1 MAFCKNHHS
10 LYFDNQRRNQKAEA
24 VLCLIHATYQAKIH
38 KGNKN
43 DIARMLKNAYELFR
57 FDAGSYTGD
66 SESQFSS
73 QYTIGHELGIWTDSD
88 LNLCP
93 LATRVAKNEITVK
106 YYFDIVMLNYIQPI
120 DNKITHLLYE
130 TLKYA
135 NQKQINKITKSD
147 LNDIFSWASQSDK
160 NNINGLF
167 NMFIGTSYFSKLDDN
182 TLEIKYPVES
192 ILSCCNVECLDCGLD
207 ELNSKFSVLKDYV
220 HYLTKDH
227 RSLNL
232 IEEMASKE
240 IGELKKNDAI
250 SDNVDE
256 WIIPVNPKQYNHR
269 ESFQKYGILEK
280 EQDASYQVGDI
291 VYVYSTL
298 PDQVITC
305 ATKVEKINIKS
316 TEREIDDIEFIVGD
330 KKEDKDVYVRLKL
343 ISECECPEL
352 SLDVLLK
359 HGLLYAP
366 QGPNRV
372 MGELKDYIHS
382 IINGKKDNLVGI
394 NKIYYGIPGCGK
406 SYYIE
411 NTVLKDVDK
420 DNDVFR
426 TTFYLDYSNS
436 DFIGQ
441 IYPVVKDN
449 GSVSY
454 EEKPGPFTKALASA
468 FKNPDKMIYLVIE
481 EINRG
486 NAAAIFGDTFQL
498 LDRLKEDRD
507 GRVAGDSEYPVN
519 NEFIEEYFKKNSV
532 PFNSDKI
539 YIPHNLTL
547 LATMNTSDQ
556 NVFPLDTAF
565 KRRWDREKV
574 MTDWNKVG
582 DIKNLYVPFTNIT
595 WGKFATII
603 NDKMLEDNGESD
615 VSVSEDKQMGAYF
628 VKENMLSKE
637 KNAGDKDSLRSFISN
652 VMDYLYNDVTK
663 FNHGLLFDNSVK
675 TYDGL
680 YETMTECASVLNGN
694 VDDSTVGVGKR
705 LFESVL
711 NKEIVDELFDQDVE
725 DEQGT
730 ED

>member
-1 MAFCKNHHS
+1 MAFTEILSRRVSFAQSKYEIKQKNVTQQSSYNLTLDSMNSLLNANAIAQTEPNHYEVVNDYDVRLGNGILKLIDDDYAHQELNVKFIYTEASDGTKKFQIKRKENNSGKYEWFKKLYDKNYEDSKFKMFLDEENKILKFDNVPPYDINEFDYDLVDKNEAYTIKDLSRILDEYCKNIS
-10 LYFDNQRRNQKAEA
+10 SKESALELFGFDY
-24 VLCLIHATYQAKIH
+24 ATIMDKNRVSI
-38 KGNKN
+38 N
-43 DIARMLKNAYELFR
+43 DIAN
-57 FDAGSYTGD
+57 
-66 SESQFSS
+66 
-73 QYTIGHELGIWTDSD
+73 D
-88 LNLCP
+88 LNLSDD
-93 LATRVAKNEITVK
+93 
-106 YYFDIVMLNYIQPI
+106 DINNFNVGKRLGKVVQSRISRN
-120 DNKITHLLYE
+120 DTEVHLE
-130 TLKYA
+130 
-135 NQKQINKITKSD
+135 NVSRNNMDKQS
-147 LNDIFSWASQSDK
+147 
-160 NNINGLF
+160 
-167 NMFIGTSYFSKLDDN
+167 
-182 TLEIKYPVES
+182 
-192 ILSCCNVECLDCGLD
+192 
-207 ELNSKFSVLKDYV
+207 NSK
-220 HYLTKDH
+220 
-227 RSLNL
+227 
-232 IEEMASKE
+232 
-240 IGELKKNDAI
+240 
-250 SDNVDE
+250 
-256 WIIPVNPKQYNHR
+256 
-269 ESFQKYGILEK
+269 
-280 EQDASYQVGDI
+280 DI
-291 VYVYSTL
+291 KGY
-298 PDQVITC
+298 
-305 ATKVEKINIKS
+305 
-316 TEREIDDIEFIVGD
+316 
-330 KKEDKDVYVRLKL
+330 
-343 ISECECPEL
+343 
-352 SLDVLLK
+352 
-359 HGLLYAP
+359 
-366 QGPNRV
+366 
-372 MGELKDYIHS
+372 
-382 IINGKKDNLVGI
+382 

-420 DNDVFR
+420 DNEVFR

-441 IYPVVKDN
+441 IYPVVKDGN
-449 GSVSY
+449 VTY
-454 EEKPGPFTKALASA
+454 EPKPGPFTKALEQALR
-468 FKNPDKMIYLVIE
+468 NPDRMIYLVIE

-498 LDRLKEDRD
+498 LDRLKENRDDR
-507 GRVAGDSEYPVN
+507 VVGDSEYPVA
-519 NEFIEEYFKKNSV
+519 NEFIEGYFEKLNKN
-532 PFNSDKI
+532 PKENGEIKFTKNKI
-539 YIPHNLTL
+539 FIPHNLTL

-595 WGKFATII
+595 WGKFATTI